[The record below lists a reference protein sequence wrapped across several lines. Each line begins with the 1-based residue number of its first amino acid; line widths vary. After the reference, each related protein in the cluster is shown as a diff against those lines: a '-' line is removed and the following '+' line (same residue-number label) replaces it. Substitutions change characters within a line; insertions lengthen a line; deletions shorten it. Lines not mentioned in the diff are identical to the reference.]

1 VEESVAFALFG
12 LQTFHGLSIV
22 WKKKAFFAL
31 FAIYSRIKQDVPVKM
46 FVSVIDRQIG
56 ELNGRFDEVNREL
69 LICMASFSPLHLF
82 VAYDQEKLVKLATK
96 FYASDFTRDE
106 LARLPWQLNMY
117 VANLR
122 RDERFQN
129 LKNLSELSVMLV
141 KTKKHE
147 QYHIV
152 YKLLKLVLIL
162 PVATSSVERMFS
174 SMSYLKNKLRNKM
187 GDDYLNYCMV
197 TFVERDFFRQVKDED
212 IINLFQ
218 KGKRKVIM

>member
-1 VEESVAFALFG
+1 
-12 LQTFHGLSIV
+12 
-22 WKKKAFFAL
+22 
-31 FAIYSRIKQDVPVKM
+31 
-46 FVSVIDRQIG
+46 
-56 ELNGRFDEVNREL
+56 
-69 LICMASFSPLHLF
+69 
-82 VAYDQEKLVKLATK
+82 
-96 FYASDFTRDE
+96 
-106 LARLPWQLNMY
+106 MY

-141 KTKKHE
+141 KTKKHK

-152 YKLLKLVLIL
+152 YKLLKLVLVL
-162 PVATSSVERMFS
+162 PVATASVERMFS

-197 TFVERDFFRQVKDED
+197 TFVERDFFKQVKDED
-212 IINLFQ
+212 VINLFQ